1 MSEKVSCQST
11 RSRVKSRAI
20 ALQLPFSQRAY
31 RSSYETRSTAVVA
44 VSAISSAPLSWPAG
58 QILRGPHA
66 IICAMAFVL
75 TALGAMLA
83 VGLELLEALAIVLAV
98 GSTRRWRDALLGAA
112 GAGLA
117 LVLLALV
124 LGALPIARVPP
135 GPLRGGV
142 GGFLLLFGVGGGG
155 QRGVRPGG

>member
-1 MSEKVSCQST
+1 MRPDRP
-11 RSRVKSRAI
+11 RSW
-20 ALQLPFSQRAY
+20 PC
-31 RSSYETRSTAVVA
+31 
-44 VSAISSAPLSWPAG
+44 PLSAALLSSWLAG
-58 QILRGPHA
+58 QSLRRGLA
-66 IICAMAFVL
+66 IICDVAFLL
-75 TALGAMLA
+75 TSLGVMLA

-112 GAGLA
+112 GAVVA
-117 LVLLALV
+117 LGLLALV